1 MGETQPIVEFVILAD
16 RAEAVNGKLY
26 MMGGGWDVLAP
37 PSLAGPAS
45 FSVALGILVPWLAT
59 NIDHRC
65 AVRLEDADGKLLREM
80 AVDFRTGRPSNMEHG
95 ASQRMM
101 ITLPVSVVFPAA
113 GRYAI
118 VVTIGEQERRAA
130 FQVRLPPASAGG

>member
-1 MGETQPIVEFVILAD
+1 MSETQPNIEFLILAD

-37 PSLAGPAS
+37 PSLAGPAG

-59 NIDHRC
+59 NMDHQC
-65 AVRLEDADGKLLREM
+65 TVRLEDADGTLLVEM
-80 AVDFRTGRPSNMEHG
+80 RVDFRTGRPSSMEHG
-95 ASQRMM
+95 AAQRMM
-101 ITLPVSVVFPAA
+101 IALPVSTIFPAA

-118 VVTIGEQERRAA
+118 VATIGEQERRAA
-130 FQVRLPPASAGG
+130 FAVRPAPAPAR